1 MPQLDK
7 VTFLS
12 QFFWLCFFYLGFY
25 YIILKFY
32 LPKISRILALR
43 KKKMGFSQEGMV
55 SLQQENQKIRENYEI
70 LLSKALIT
78 SKNLF
83 NNFFSR
89 TTNWL
94 NNNALSINKT
104 HYKNVNVSYMHS
116 LGEASLSQ
124 NLLFYHAEKN
134 LPEKLTFKV
143 LLNNLETL
151 KSKSGQSLLI
161 LKLQNSA
168 QDTTKTKK
176 TKKV

>member
-25 YIILKFY
+25 YVILKFY

-43 KKKMGFSQEGMV
+43 RKKMGFSQEGMIF
-55 SLQQENQKIRENYEI
+55 LQQENQKVRENYEV
-70 LLSKALIT
+70 LLSKALVT

-89 TTNWL
+89 TTSWL
-94 NNNALSINKT
+94 DNNVSSINKM
-104 HYKNVNVSYMHS
+104 HYQNVNTSFIQS
-116 LGEASLSQ
+116 LGETSLSQ
-124 NLLFYHAEKN
+124 NLLFYHASKN

-143 LLNNLETL
+143 LLDNLETI
-151 KSKSGQSLLI
+151 KSKSSATKLKTLI
-161 LKLQNSA
+161 
-168 QDTTKTKK
+168 QDTKK
-176 TKKV
+176 TKKSKK

>member
-43 KKKMGFSQEGMV
+43 RKKLGLSQEGIM
-55 SLQQENQKIRENYEI
+55 SLIEEKQKVQENYDTF
-70 LLSKALIT
+70 LSKALIT
-78 SKNLF
+78 SKSLF

-94 NNNALSINKT
+94 NNNATSINKT
-104 HYKNVNVSYMHS
+104 HYQNVNASYIHF
-116 LGEASLSQ
+116 LGETSLSQ
-124 NLLFYHAEKN
+124 NLLLYHASQN
-134 LPEKLTFKV
+134 LPEKLTFKM
-143 LLNNLETL
+143 LLNNLENL
-151 KSKSGQSLLI
+151 KSKAVNSSSTS
-161 LKLQNSA
+161 KLQVST
-168 QDTTKTKK
+168 QETKKLKK
-176 TKKV
+176 TKK